1 MRRFSTGLS
10 GIISNTDTAGNPI
23 VGAGTYA
30 SDNTGRS
37 TAPPLTA
44 AGLTLVIK
52 RFEGTMVEL
61 PDGWEGG
68 LPPYW
73 RFPDAVPER
82 KARRRARCPAPKAS
96 ETKGRARPAL
106 GEDV

>member
-1 MRRFSTGLS
+1 VRRFSTDLS
-10 GIISNTDTAGNPI
+10 GVISNTDTAGNPI

-30 SDNTGRS
+30 SDNTGG
-37 TAPPLTA
+37 TPVQPVTA
-44 AGLTLVIK
+44 AGLMFVVK
-52 RFEGTMVEL
+52 RFKDAMVEL

-68 LPPYW
+68 LPPLW
-73 RFPDAVPER
+73 QFPDAVPER
-82 KARRRARCPAPKAS
+82 KARRRARRAAPKAI